1 MGISECR
8 QKCSDF
14 EPSSKQFTYENGGC
28 YCRNCDYY
36 FKEKFLR
43 CPCCNTR
50 VRYST
55 RSNKRRLESEVI
67 RL

>member
-1 MGISECR
+1 MMLCKGICDKNESVTR
-8 QKCSDF
+8 HSA
-14 EPSSKQFTYENGGC
+14 YRVGGC
-28 YCRNCDYY
+28 YCKICDYY

-55 RSNKRRLESEVI
+55 RSNRRRQESETMRI
-67 RL
+67 

>member
-1 MGISECR
+1 MGQINCKNKCNTHESISKHR
-8 QKCSDF
+8 A
-14 EPSSKQFTYENGGC
+14 YEEGGC
-28 YCRNCDYY
+28 FCKNCDYY

-55 RSNKRRLESEVI
+55 RSNKRKLESEI
-67 RL
+67 ARI